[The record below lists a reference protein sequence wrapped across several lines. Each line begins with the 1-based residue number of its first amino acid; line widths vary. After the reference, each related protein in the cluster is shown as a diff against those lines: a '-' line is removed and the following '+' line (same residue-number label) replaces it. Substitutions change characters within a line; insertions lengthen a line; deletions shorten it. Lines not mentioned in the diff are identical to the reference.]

1 MTRVEFNNV
10 FKDKVLDNI
19 QKLIK
24 QTIPSVPLFYDEH
37 RGQESF
43 LIRPVS
49 DTFVDYA
56 SNTHIRTFTTTIS
69 FEIHTGSE
77 FTKDKDIK
85 RLTDVAELLKRIF
98 FNNRDLEALGISD
111 WYNAR
116 IIDVVYER
124 DAEDTER
131 ERCVLTLECNVNEV
145 ISWNIN

>member
-1 MTRVEFNNV
+1 MTRVTFENIN
-10 FKDKVLDNI
+10 KKRVLDNI

-24 QTIPSVPLFYDEH
+24 QTIPGVPLFHNEH

-56 SNTHIRTFTTTIS
+56 SNAHIRTYTTQIS
-69 FEIHTGSE
+69 FEIHTGAD

-98 FNNRDLEALGISD
+98 FDNRNLDASNSTE
-111 WYNAR
+111 WYNGR
-116 IIDVVYER
+116 VSDISYER
-124 DAEDTER
+124 DADEGEIER
-131 ERCVLTLECNVNEV
+131 FIMLFECNVNEV
-145 ISWNIN
+145 VS